1 VRPDG
6 GGENPASGDWKL
18 DVRGVRKSYGAV
30 MALAETSLRMR
41 QGEFLTLLGPSGSG
55 KTTLLMLVAG
65 LLQPDAGEIRI
76 DGRAATYLP
85 PGQRDIGMVFQSYAL
100 FPHLSIFENIAFP
113 LRMRRLGEA
122 EIRRE
127 VARVL
132 EIVRLPDV
140 AERLPRQLSGGQQQ
154 RIALARCI
162 VYGPSI
168 ILMDEPLG
176 ALDKQLRDQLQ
187 LEIKHL
193 HRRLGTSILYVTHDQ
208 QETMTLSDRV
218 CLMSGGRIEQIGT
231 PEDLYFAPT
240 SIFAAQFL
248 GDSNIFPAEA
258 DGSVG
263 GRLRLRCPAL
273 SPEPILAPAPAAPH
287 GRGVHILVRPER
299 LSMHVLEGEINSV
312 EGTLRE
318 LIFVGGVTKRYVA
331 TDAGGMLLATSL
343 TGGPGHGGA
352 VGARVRLSWS
362 VESMVVL
369 PGPARS

>member
-1 VRPDG
+1 
-6 GGENPASGDWKL
+6 
-18 DVRGVRKSYGAV
+18 

-76 DGRAATYLP
+76 DGRVATYLP

-113 LRMRRLGEA
+113 LRMRHLGEA

-218 CLMSGGRIEQIGT
+218 CLMNGGRIDQIGT

-248 GDSNIFPAEA
+248 GDANIFPAEV

-273 SPEPILAPAPAAPH
+273 SPEPILAPAPAAPQ
-287 GRGVHILVRPER
+287 GRAVLILVRPER
-299 LSMHVLEGEINSV
+299 LSTHGLEGEINSV

-331 TDAGGMLLATSL
+331 PDAGCMILATGL
-343 TGGPGHGGA
+343 TGGPGHGSE

-369 PGPARS
+369 PDPARP